1 MNEEDDDDFFGNDD
15 TNNKFELL
23 IEHRTT
29 ERLKKEMKTTG
40 FRDGHQKE
48 MENEHCLQFG
58 FDLAYKLFSKLAF
71 LIGQIRSLTVYLDV
85 SKNDS
90 AFLAQVLSKL
100 DEIEKKT
107 NYEIFLYWNE
117 DKLNSDNLVN
127 YLNSLESKLNLL
139 IKEHFLN
146 NFNKSNILVCLNNL
160 DLIKVEASKDNND
173 QSETLESL
181 NVDQR
186 FKI

>member
-23 IEHRTT
+23 IEQRTT

-48 MENEHCLQFG
+48 MENEYCLQFG

-71 LIGQIRSLTVYLDV
+71 LIGQIRSLTVYLD
-85 SKNDS
+85 
-90 AFLAQVLSKL
+90 
-100 DEIEKKT
+100 EIEKKT
-107 NYEIFLYWNE
+107 NYEIFLYWKE